1 MDPGFGQGKESEK
14 SLMMTSNENIG
25 FLVDEYDGLFA
36 KVKDDS
42 IDSYRELLVSGG
54 DWSDQAASHLL
65 QLVKNNGA
73 FILRNALAISMA
85 LGIEDGD
92 LGF

>member
-1 MDPGFGQGKESEK
+1 MDPSLGQGKEPEK
-14 SLMMTSNENIG
+14 SLIMTSNENIG
-25 FLVDEYDGLFA
+25 FLVDEYDGLFV

-42 IDSYRELLVSGG
+42 IDSYRDLLVSGA

>member
-54 DWSDQAASHLL
+54 DWSDQAASHL
-65 QLVKNNGA
+65 
-73 FILRNALAISMA
+73 RNALAISMA